1 MRRFFPFILMLAA
14 CGTDAGGDNQAPT
27 LTIDVT
33 SEISATVGEDVV
45 RITVRGED
53 PEGGDVS
60 LSIVNQPER
69 SDFQANGAWGV
80 FTWDPISSDV
90 TAAGPRE
97 LVFVATDS
105 QGLSTE
111 KVVLIVVLAGNGV
124 PRFVN
129 SASVL
134 HNAASGA
141 PVSFEVKVRD
151 DDSNTVSIRM
161 PEGFAPAGAELSKTG
176 EFTAQFGW
184 IPSAEQIQQRV
195 HTVRFIANDGVNEPV
210 NQDVTVILKKD
221 TASTET
227 PDSTGCLFED
237 TVTYEALR
245 AQRTTSEHV
254 IVARLTDPTKGY
266 DRLTLNYTDGD
277 AFNDFELQWE
287 SVAMAPDGDRFVG
300 VIPNRLGTD
309 VKEIYFEIC
318 AINDDPSEEDGFP
331 VLCGPSSLYG
341 GFLSYPPGTAECEDD
356 PYDYVDDFESS
367 SEIPGDEWLYRRMCE
382 GKDDFFEVGLG
393 TNQEATIY
401 FVYPIWA
408 QPTIEVYNL
417 EGQLVETIAQSSCG
431 GFTDV
436 NLQNQGAPTKRFIK
450 VIGGAD
456 ATDMAYQVTGNVVSL
471 TDPSACI
478 DAAYEPNDLATNAT
492 PVTTATAMY
501 SGLEICRADDI
512 DVFAIQ
518 AEIGQQI
525 HLRANFQSAVADI
538 DMRLHSPGQEIGR
551 NQPAVDYSLG
561 ISDVEEITYVAKT
574 AGTFHATIYSVDNP
588 NRYSLLVEVGAAAQT
603 CADTDVYEPNDSQAT
618 AKTLSIGT
626 ANALQA
632 CLGTDDWYSFYV
644 IDAFSESFD
653 AIVTPTGGATPQDFA
668 LEIWD
673 VFGKVADGNIIDDKL
688 KANLYPFADGDHYI
702 VVRPLK
708 DATYALE
715 LVLYTMI

>member
-1 MRRFFPFILMLAA
+1 MRRFIPILFVVAA
-14 CGTDAGGDNQAPT
+14 CGTDAGGVNQPPT

-53 PEGGDVS
+53 PEGGDVT
-60 LSIVNQPER
+60 LSIVDQPER

-90 TAAGPRE
+90 TATGPRE
-97 LVFVATDS
+97 LVFVAKDP
-105 QGLSTE
+105 QGLTSE
-111 KVVLIVVLAGNGV
+111 KVVLVVVLAGNGV
-124 PRFVN
+124 PRFTN
-129 SASVL
+129 SASIL
-134 HNAASGA
+134 HNAASGT

-184 IPSAEQIQQRV
+184 IPTAEQIQQRV

-237 TVTYEALR
+237 TVTYEPIR

-254 IVARLTDPTKGY
+254 ISARIVDATKGY

-277 AFNDFELQWE
+277 AFNDFDLQWE
-287 SVAMAPDGDRFVG
+287 SVTMAADGDRFVG
-300 VIPNRLGTD
+300 VIPNRLGPD
-309 VKEIYFEIC
+309 VQEIYFEIC
-318 AINDDPSEEDGFP
+318 AINDDPTEEQGFP

-341 GFLSYPPGTAECEDD
+341 GFLSYPPGTSECEDD
-356 PYDYVDDFESS
+356 PYDYVDDFDAA
-367 SEIPGDEWLYRRMCE
+367 SEIPGDEWLYRRMCV
-382 GKDDFFEVGLG
+382 GKDDYFEVGLG

-401 FVYPIWA
+401 FVYPTWA

-417 EGQLVETIAQSSCG
+417 EGQLMETVAPSSCG

-436 NLQNQGAPTKRFIK
+436 KLQNQAAPTKRFIK
-450 VIGGAD
+450 VIGNAD
-456 ATDMAYQVTGNVVSL
+456 ATDMAYQITGSVVSL

-478 DAAYEPNDLATNAT
+478 DAAYEPNDLAANAT

-501 SGLEICRADDI
+501 SGLEICRADDM

-518 AEIGQQI
+518 ATIGQQI
-525 HLRANFQSAVADI
+525 HLKANFQSAVADI
-538 DMRLHSPGQEIGR
+538 DMRLFSPTQEVGR
-551 NQPAVDYSLG
+551 NLPGVDYSLG

-574 AGTFHATIYSVDNP
+574 TGTFHAAIYSVDNP
-588 NRYSLLVEVGAAAQT
+588 NRYSLLVEVGAAPQT
-603 CADTDVYEPNDSQAT
+603 CNDTDLYEPNDTQAT
-618 AKTLSIGT
+618 AKTFSTGT
-626 ANALQA
+626 ANNLKA
-632 CLGTDDWYSFYV
+632 CGGADDWYSFYV
-644 IDAFSESFD
+644 IDAFSETFD
-653 AIVTPTGGATPQDFA
+653 VILTPSGGATAQDFA
-668 LEIWD
+668 VEIWD
-673 VFGKVADGNIIDDKL
+673 IFGKVTDGNVIDGKV
-688 KANLYPFADGDHYI
+688 KANLFPFADGDHYI

-708 DATYALE
+708 EATYSLE